1 MSEFDPKVEP
11 ENPNAE
17 DGGDDDDNGPA
28 PVSEHMVY
36 SICLYHWIIMHCIS
50 FVLNFLGGRVYRDLR
65 SRCSVDRCGGEDHG
79 GG

>member
-28 PVSEHMVY
+28 PVRKR
-36 SICLYHWIIMHCIS
+36 LKFTPTS
-50 FVLNFLGGRVYRDLR
+50 F
-65 SRCSVDRCGGEDHG
+65 
-79 GG
+79 